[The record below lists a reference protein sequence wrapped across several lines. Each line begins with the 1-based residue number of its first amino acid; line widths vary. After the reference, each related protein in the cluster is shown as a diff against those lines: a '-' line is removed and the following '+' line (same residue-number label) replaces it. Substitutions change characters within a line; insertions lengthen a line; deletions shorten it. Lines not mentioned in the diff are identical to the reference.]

1 MPILAYILTALA
13 AYLLGSIPTG
23 YLVGKAKGVDIRT
36 VGSKNMGATNVFR
49 TLGKAPGIL
58 VLLVDGLKG
67 FAAAAWL
74 SDLTRRFFQVPVEQ
88 ALTLHVVAGSGAVLG
103 HNYTCW
109 LAFKGGKGI
118 ATTAGVYFALA
129 PLSVSIALG
138 VWIVL
143 FVVTRF
149 VSVASIAAAVALPT
163 AVWLTQPSLLLSLV
177 TTGLGL
183 MAIYKHK
190 ANIQRLIA
198 GTENRIR
205 FKKEKPA
212 A

>member
-1 MPILAYILTALA
+1 MLAYILTSFA

-49 TLGKAPGIL
+49 TLGKGPGIL

-74 SDLTRRFFQVPVEQ
+74 SDLTMRFFQAPVEQ
-88 ALTLHVVAGSGAVLG
+88 AQTLHVVAGIGAVLG

-118 ATTAGVYFALA
+118 ATTAGVYLALA

-138 VWIVL
+138 IWVVC
-143 FVVTRF
+143 FVVSRY

-177 TTGLGL
+177 TTGLGI

-190 ANIQRLIA
+190 ANIQRLAA
-198 GTENRIR
+198 GTEPRIH

>member
-1 MPILAYILTALA
+1 VPFLAYILTAVA

-23 YLVGKAKGVDIRT
+23 FLVGRAKGVDIRT

-49 TLGKAPGIL
+49 TLGKGPGIL
-58 VLLVDGLKG
+58 VLVVDGLKG
-67 FAAAAWL
+67 FAAVAWL
-74 SDLTRRFFQVPVEQ
+74 TPVIITFFNVPDDQVH
-88 ALTLHVVAGSGAVLG
+88 TLRVVAGISAVLG

-118 ATTAGVYFALA
+118 ATTAGAYFALA
-129 PLSVSIALG
+129 PLSVGIALV
-138 VWIVL
+138 VWIIL
-143 FVVTRF
+143 FFATRY
-149 VSVASIAAAVALPT
+149 VSVASIGAAVALPA
-163 AVWLTQPSLLLSLV
+163 AVWITQPSLLLSLV
-177 TTGLGL
+177 TTGLGA

-198 GTENRIR
+198 GTENRIH